1 MERVGGRG
9 VAGEAPKPV
18 AQPSRDS
25 RVTNQSTSRDSPR
38 WVPSLFFRALDLDC
52 TEVTLFQ
59 NWCLREG
66 ARGLRRGRGC
76 PARCERA
83 AMDRTSG
90 GSRTPGGQPPSND
103 ATPNNKFKEFFR
115 NADERLRDTGR
126 MVGTRLGEGMERI
139 RLRQGSPGESTP
151 SPTGRG
157 RRKPRASPGAWS
169 RFGRKDARVGELDL
183 AARHEGASRDR
194 TELFAQMRTTAK
206 YVREMNAKEQ
216 AENELRSRLEREGW
230 SNGYDANDDD
240 DDDRL
245 TPGKR
250 IRNLFT
256 RRWRQSEKEEDTSDK
271 DELEEVSPHFAAM
284 CEAAD
289 ALAPIRRKIENNLLP
304 QYESFVASLSTAA
317 DAAAALD
324 ARPAAQTNVETHL
337 ATLLLVEQ
345 ELQGAL
351 KLLKQSHMRAMG
363 LRVTLGDPE
372 EECLKRNVVNAHM
385 IARQHLTGKFKRAR
399 DSVSAMLKGNAAA
412 KVVAQQRML
421 IASAAAYD
429 ELERFYKRLVR
440 LGNEAAAHPAVSD
453 AGREG
458 ERVRAA
464 FLAAAKTTKGALR
477 AAFEESTDVKKGTY
491 GIESEVDGFKPG
503 SWAYEGTME
512 ETWRAHCKGVDGE
525 LAKYKR
531 AVGSPTV
538 RASSLCLLPREDS
551 GADVDRDERSVDA
564 ADVADAAVELVRDQ
578 LRNAVDAIEDAARA
592 CAMMA
597 ASSSGSAGS
606 TPSTPR
612 VGAGEDERT
621 TPSGGRGN
629 LFGRTAAALV
639 PVKNAVAELFRALH
653 ALAATARRVG
663 GEGVRGAE
671 VGTPTS
677 GSKRSPLAKVKTW
690 WKERISPGFG
700 HSGSPSPNR

>member
-1 MERVGGRG
+1 
-9 VAGEAPKPV
+9 
-18 AQPSRDS
+18 
-25 RVTNQSTSRDSPR
+25 
-38 WVPSLFFRALDLDC
+38 
-52 TEVTLFQ
+52 
-59 NWCLREG
+59 
-66 ARGLRRGRGC
+66 
-76 PARCERA
+76 
-83 AMDRTSG
+83 MDRTPG

-103 ATPNNKFKEFFR
+103 ATPNNKFKDFFR

-126 MVGTRLGEGMERI
+126 MVGTRLGEGIERI

-169 RFGRKDARVGELDL
+169 RFGRKDARVAEQDL
-183 AARHEGASRDR
+183 AARHEGATRDR

-206 YVREMNAKEQ
+206 YVRETEAKEQ

-240 DDDRL
+240 DDDDDRL
-245 TPGKR
+245 TPGRR

-256 RRWRQSEKEEDTSDK
+256 RRRRQSEKEEDASDK
-271 DELEEVSPHFAAM
+271 GELEEVSPHFMAM

-317 DAAAALD
+317 VAAAAPD
-324 ARPAAQTNVETHL
+324 AQPAAQTNVETHL

-363 LRVTLGDPE
+363 LRVTLGDPA

-385 IARQHLTGKFKRAR
+385 IARQNLTGKFKRAR
-399 DSVSAMLKGNAAA
+399 DSVSAMLKGTAAA
-412 KVVAQQRML
+412 KVVAQQRLL

-464 FLAAAKTTKGALR
+464 FLAAAKTTKNALR
-477 AAFEESTDVKKGTY
+477 AAFEESTNVKKGTY

-538 RASSLCLLPREDS
+538 RAALCLLPREDVD
-551 GADVDRDERSVDA
+551 GADVDGDERSVDA
-564 ADVADAAVELVRDQ
+564 ADVGNAAVELVRDQ

-592 CAMMA
+592 CALMT
-597 ASSSGSAGS
+597 ASSSGGS
-606 TPSTPR
+606 TPSTPSGGR
-612 VGAGEDERT
+612 EGEDERT
-621 TPSGGRGN
+621 TPGHGRGN

-653 ALAATARRVG
+653 ALAATARRVDVG
-663 GEGVRGAE
+663 DGGAE

-677 GSKRSPLAKVKTW
+677 ESKRSPLAKVKTW
-690 WKERISPGFG
+690 WKERISPGFS

>member
-1 MERVGGRG
+1 
-9 VAGEAPKPV
+9 
-18 AQPSRDS
+18 
-25 RVTNQSTSRDSPR
+25 
-38 WVPSLFFRALDLDC
+38 
-52 TEVTLFQ
+52 
-59 NWCLREG
+59 
-66 ARGLRRGRGC
+66 
-76 PARCERA
+76 
-83 AMDRTSG
+83 MDRTPG

-103 ATPNNKFKEFFR
+103 ATPNNKFKDFFR

-126 MVGTRLGEGMERI
+126 MVGTRLGEGIERI

-169 RFGRKDARVGELDL
+169 RFGRKDARVAEQDL
-183 AARHEGASRDR
+183 AARHEGATRDR

-206 YVREMNAKEQ
+206 YVRETEAKEQ

-240 DDDRL
+240 DDDDDDRL
-245 TPGKR
+245 TPGRR

-256 RRWRQSEKEEDTSDK
+256 RRRRQSEKEEDASDK
-271 DELEEVSPHFAAM
+271 DELEEVSPHFMAM

-317 DAAAALD
+317 VAAAAPD
-324 ARPAAQTNVETHL
+324 AQPAAQTNVETHL

-351 KLLKQSHMRAMG
+351 KLLKPSHMRAMG
-363 LRVTLGDPE
+363 LRVTLGDPA

-464 FLAAAKTTKGALR
+464 FLAAAKTTKNALR
-477 AAFEESTDVKKGTY
+477 AAFEESTNVKKGTY

-538 RASSLCLLPREDS
+538 RAALCLLPREDVD
-551 GADVDRDERSVDA
+551 GADVDGDERSVDA
-564 ADVADAAVELVRDQ
+564 ADVGNAAVELVRDQ

-592 CAMMA
+592 CALMT
-597 ASSSGSAGS
+597 ASSSGGS
-606 TPSTPR
+606 TPSTPSGGR
-612 VGAGEDERT
+612 AGEDERT
-621 TPSGGRGN
+621 TPGHGRGN

-653 ALAATARRVG
+653 ALAATARRVDVG
-663 GEGVRGAE
+663 DGGAE

-677 GSKRSPLAKVKTW
+677 ESKRSPLAKVKTW
-690 WKERISPGFG
+690 WKERISPGFS

>member
-1 MERVGGRG
+1 
-9 VAGEAPKPV
+9 
-18 AQPSRDS
+18 
-25 RVTNQSTSRDSPR
+25 
-38 WVPSLFFRALDLDC
+38 
-52 TEVTLFQ
+52 
-59 NWCLREG
+59 
-66 ARGLRRGRGC
+66 
-76 PARCERA
+76 
-83 AMDRTSG
+83 MDRTPG
-90 GSRTPGGQPPSND
+90 GSRTRGGQPPSND
-103 ATPNNKFKEFFR
+103 ATPNNKFKDFFR

-126 MVGTRLGEGMERI
+126 MVGTRLGEGIERI

-169 RFGRKDARVGELDL
+169 RFGRKDARVAEQDL
-183 AARHEGASRDR
+183 AARHEGATRDR

-206 YVREMNAKEQ
+206 YVRETEAKEQ

-240 DDDRL
+240 DDDDDRL
-245 TPGKR
+245 TPGRR

-256 RRWRQSEKEEDTSDK
+256 RRRRQSEKEEDASDK
-271 DELEEVSPHFAAM
+271 DELEEVSPHFMAM

-317 DAAAALD
+317 VAAAAPD
-324 ARPAAQTNVETHL
+324 AQPAAQTNVETHL

-363 LRVTLGDPE
+363 LRVTLGDPA

-464 FLAAAKTTKGALR
+464 FLAAAKTTKNALR
-477 AAFEESTDVKKGTY
+477 AAFEESTNVKKGTY

-538 RASSLCLLPREDS
+538 RAALCLLPREDVD
-551 GADVDRDERSVDA
+551 GADVDGDERSVDA
-564 ADVADAAVELVRDQ
+564 ADVGNAAVELVRDQ

-592 CAMMA
+592 CALMT
-597 ASSSGSAGS
+597 ASSSGGS
-606 TPSTPR
+606 TPSTPSGGR
-612 VGAGEDERT
+612 AGEDERT
-621 TPSGGRGN
+621 TPGHGRGN

-653 ALAATARRVG
+653 ALAATARRVDVG
-663 GEGVRGAE
+663 DGGAE

-677 GSKRSPLAKVKTW
+677 ESKRSPLAKVKTW
-690 WKERISPGFG
+690 WKERISPGFS

>member
-1 MERVGGRG
+1 
-9 VAGEAPKPV
+9 
-18 AQPSRDS
+18 
-25 RVTNQSTSRDSPR
+25 
-38 WVPSLFFRALDLDC
+38 
-52 TEVTLFQ
+52 
-59 NWCLREG
+59 
-66 ARGLRRGRGC
+66 
-76 PARCERA
+76 
-83 AMDRTSG
+83 MDRTPG

-103 ATPNNKFKEFFR
+103 ATPNNKFKDFFR

-126 MVGTRLGEGMERI
+126 MVGTRLGEGIERI

-169 RFGRKDARVGELDL
+169 RFGRKDARVAEQDL
-183 AARHEGASRDR
+183 AARHEGATRDR

-206 YVREMNAKEQ
+206 YVRETEAKEQ

-240 DDDRL
+240 DDDDDDRL
-245 TPGKR
+245 TPGRR

-256 RRWRQSEKEEDTSDK
+256 RRRRQSEKEEDASDK
-271 DELEEVSPHFAAM
+271 GELEEVSPHFMAM

-317 DAAAALD
+317 VAAAAPD
-324 ARPAAQTNVETHL
+324 AQPAAQTNVETHL

-363 LRVTLGDPE
+363 LRVTLGDPA

-412 KVVAQQRML
+412 RVVAQQRML

-464 FLAAAKTTKGALR
+464 FLAAAETTKGALR
-477 AAFEESTDVKKGTY
+477 AAFEESTNVKKGTY

-538 RASSLCLLPREDS
+538 RAALCLLPREDVD
-551 GADVDRDERSVDA
+551 GADVDGDERSVDA
-564 ADVADAAVELVRDQ
+564 ADVGNAAVELVRDQ

-592 CAMMA
+592 CALMT
-597 ASSSGSAGS
+597 ASSSGGS
-606 TPSTPR
+606 TPSTPSGGR
-612 VGAGEDERT
+612 EGEDERT
-621 TPSGGRGN
+621 TPGHGRGN

-653 ALAATARRVG
+653 ALAATARRVDVG
-663 GEGVRGAE
+663 DGGAE

-677 GSKRSPLAKVKTW
+677 ESKRSPLAKVKTW
-690 WKERISPGFG
+690 WKERISPGFS

>member
-1 MERVGGRG
+1 
-9 VAGEAPKPV
+9 
-18 AQPSRDS
+18 
-25 RVTNQSTSRDSPR
+25 
-38 WVPSLFFRALDLDC
+38 
-52 TEVTLFQ
+52 
-59 NWCLREG
+59 
-66 ARGLRRGRGC
+66 
-76 PARCERA
+76 
-83 AMDRTSG
+83 MDRTPG

-103 ATPNNKFKEFFR
+103 ATPNNKFKDFFR

-126 MVGTRLGEGMERI
+126 MVGTRLGEGIERM

-151 SPTGRG
+151 SPTGRD

-169 RFGRKDARVGELDL
+169 RFGRKDARVAEQDL

-206 YVREMNAKEQ
+206 YVRETEAKEQ

-230 SNGYDANDDD
+230 SNGYDDDDDDD

-256 RRWRQSEKEEDTSDK
+256 RRRRRSEKEEDTSDK
-271 DELEEVSPHFAAM
+271 DELEEVSPHFMAM

-289 ALAPIRRKIENNLLP
+289 ALAPIRRKIEDNLLP

-317 DAAAALD
+317 VAAAAPD
-324 ARPAAQTNVETHL
+324 ARPAARTNVETHL
-337 ATLLLVEQ
+337 ATLLLIEQ

-363 LRVTLGDPE
+363 LRVTLGDPA

-399 DSVSAMLKGNAAA
+399 DSVSAMLKGTAAA
-412 KVVAQQRML
+412 KVVAQQRLL

-464 FLAAAKTTKGALR
+464 FLAAAETTKGALR
-477 AAFEESTDVKKGTY
+477 AAFEESTNVKKGTY
-491 GIESEVDGFKPG
+491 GMESEVDGFKPG

-512 ETWRAHCKGVDGE
+512 ETWRAHYKGVDAE

-531 AVGSPTV
+531 AVELPTV
-538 RASSLCLLPREDS
+538 RAALCLLPREDS
-551 GADVDRDERSVDA
+551 GADVDGDERSADA
-564 ADVADAAVELVRDQ
+564 ADVGNAAVELVRDQ

-592 CAMMA
+592 CAMMT
-597 ASSSGSAGS
+597 ASSSGGS
-606 TPSTPR
+606 TPSAPS
-612 VGAGEDERT
+612 AGKDERT
-621 TPSGGRGN
+621 TPGPGGREN
-629 LFGRTAAALV
+629 LFGRTTAALV

-663 GEGVRGAE
+663 VEDRGAE

-677 GSKRSPLAKVKTW
+677 ESKRSPLAKVKTW

>member
-1 MERVGGRG
+1 
-9 VAGEAPKPV
+9 
-18 AQPSRDS
+18 
-25 RVTNQSTSRDSPR
+25 
-38 WVPSLFFRALDLDC
+38 
-52 TEVTLFQ
+52 
-59 NWCLREG
+59 
-66 ARGLRRGRGC
+66 
-76 PARCERA
+76 
-83 AMDRTSG
+83 MDRTSG

-103 ATPNNKFKEFFR
+103 ATPNNKFKDFFR

-126 MVGTRLGEGMERI
+126 MVGTRLGEGIERM

-151 SPTGRG
+151 SPTGRD

-169 RFGRKDARVGELDL
+169 RFGRKDARVAEQDL

-206 YVREMNAKEQ
+206 YVRETEAKEQ

-271 DELEEVSPHFAAM
+271 DELEEVSPHFMAM

-289 ALAPIRRKIENNLLP
+289 ALAPIRRKIEDNLLP

-317 DAAAALD
+317 VAAAAPD
-324 ARPAAQTNVETHL
+324 AQPAARTNVETHL
-337 ATLLLVEQ
+337 ATLLLIEQ

-363 LRVTLGDPE
+363 LRVTLGDPA

-385 IARQHLTGKFKRAR
+385 IARQNLTGKFKRAR
-399 DSVSAMLKGNAAA
+399 DSVSAMLKGTAAA
-412 KVVAQQRML
+412 KVVAQQRLL

-464 FLAAAKTTKGALR
+464 FLAAAETTKGALR
-477 AAFEESTDVKKGTY
+477 AAFEESTNVKKGTY

-512 ETWRAHCKGVDGE
+512 ETWRAHYKGVDAE

-531 AVGSPTV
+531 AVELPTV
-538 RASSLCLLPREDS
+538 RAALCLLPREDS
-551 GADVDRDERSVDA
+551 GADVDGDERSADA
-564 ADVADAAVELVRDQ
+564 ADVGNAAVELVRDQ

-592 CAMMA
+592 CAMMT
-597 ASSSGSAGS
+597 ASSLGGS
-606 TPSTPR
+606 TPSAPS
-612 VGAGEDERT
+612 AGKDERT
-621 TPSGGRGN
+621 TPGPGGREN
-629 LFGRTAAALV
+629 LFGRTTAALV

-663 GEGVRGAE
+663 VEDRGAE

-677 GSKRSPLAKVKTW
+677 ESKRSPLAKVKTW

>member
-1 MERVGGRG
+1 
-9 VAGEAPKPV
+9 
-18 AQPSRDS
+18 
-25 RVTNQSTSRDSPR
+25 
-38 WVPSLFFRALDLDC
+38 
-52 TEVTLFQ
+52 
-59 NWCLREG
+59 
-66 ARGLRRGRGC
+66 
-76 PARCERA
+76 
-83 AMDRTSG
+83 MDRTSG

-103 ATPNNKFKEFFR
+103 ATPNNKFKDFFR

-126 MVGTRLGEGMERI
+126 MVGTRLGEGIERM

-151 SPTGRG
+151 SPTGRD

-169 RFGRKDARVGELDL
+169 RFGRKDARVAEQDL

-206 YVREMNAKEQ
+206 YVRETEAKEQ

-271 DELEEVSPHFAAM
+271 DELEEVSPHFMAM

-289 ALAPIRRKIENNLLP
+289 ALAPIRRKIEDNLLP

-317 DAAAALD
+317 VAAAAPD
-324 ARPAAQTNVETHL
+324 AQPAARTNVETHL
-337 ATLLLVEQ
+337 ATLLLIEQ

-363 LRVTLGDPE
+363 LRVTLGDPA

-399 DSVSAMLKGNAAA
+399 DSVSAMLKGTAAA
-412 KVVAQQRML
+412 KVVAQQRLL

-464 FLAAAKTTKGALR
+464 FLAAAETTKGALR
-477 AAFEESTDVKKGTY
+477 AAFEESTNVKKGTY

-512 ETWRAHCKGVDGE
+512 ETWRAHYKGVDAE

-531 AVGSPTV
+531 AVELPTV
-538 RASSLCLLPREDS
+538 RAALCLLPREDS
-551 GADVDRDERSVDA
+551 GADVDGDERSADA
-564 ADVADAAVELVRDQ
+564 ADVGNAAVELVRDQ

-592 CAMMA
+592 CAMMT
-597 ASSSGSAGS
+597 ASSLGGS
-606 TPSTPR
+606 TPSAPS
-612 VGAGEDERT
+612 AGEDERT
-621 TPSGGRGN
+621 TPGPGGREN
-629 LFGRTAAALV
+629 LFGRTTAALV

-663 GEGVRGAE
+663 VEDRGAE

-677 GSKRSPLAKVKTW
+677 ESKRSPLAKVKTW

>member
-1 MERVGGRG
+1 
-9 VAGEAPKPV
+9 
-18 AQPSRDS
+18 
-25 RVTNQSTSRDSPR
+25 
-38 WVPSLFFRALDLDC
+38 
-52 TEVTLFQ
+52 
-59 NWCLREG
+59 
-66 ARGLRRGRGC
+66 
-76 PARCERA
+76 
-83 AMDRTSG
+83 MDRTPG
-90 GSRTPGGQPPSND
+90 GSRTRGGQPPSND
-103 ATPNNKFKEFFR
+103 ATPNNKFKDFFR

-126 MVGTRLGEGMERI
+126 MVGTRLGEGIERI

-169 RFGRKDARVGELDL
+169 RFGRKDARVAEQDL
-183 AARHEGASRDR
+183 AARHEGATRDR

-206 YVREMNAKEQ
+206 YVRETEAKEQ

-240 DDDRL
+240 DDDDRL

-256 RRWRQSEKEEDTSDK
+256 RRRRQSEKEEDASDK
-271 DELEEVSPHFAAM
+271 DELEEVSPHFMAM

-317 DAAAALD
+317 VAAAAPD
-324 ARPAAQTNVETHL
+324 AQPAAQTNVETHL

-363 LRVTLGDPE
+363 LRVTLGDPA

-440 LGNEAAAHPAVSD
+440 LGNEAAAHQAVSD

-464 FLAAAKTTKGALR
+464 FLAAAKTTKNALR
-477 AAFEESTDVKKGTY
+477 AAFEESTNVKKGTY

-538 RASSLCLLPREDS
+538 RAALCLLPREDVD
-551 GADVDRDERSVDA
+551 GADVDGDERSVDA
-564 ADVADAAVELVRDQ
+564 ADVGNAAVELVRDQ

-592 CAMMA
+592 CALMT
-597 ASSSGSAGS
+597 ASSSGGS
-606 TPSTPR
+606 TPSTP
-612 VGAGEDERT
+612 
-621 TPSGGRGN
+621 SGGR
-629 LFGRTAAALV
+629 T
-639 PVKNAVAELFRALH
+639 H
-653 ALAATARRVG
+653 T
-663 GEGVRGAE
+663 
-671 VGTPTS
+671 VGTR
-677 GSKRSPLAKVKTW
+677 RSAAPA
-690 WKERISPGFG
+690 RPAAG
-700 HSGSPSPNR
+700 